1 MIFLSCGFNFFSLLQ
16 IIFNLYKTITN
27 DITVYF
33 WLRALY
39 YKISAII
46 AICFRIITAVF
57 LLWSLNLVWTQM
69 FYFVSFVLFFLYM
82 FYLCV
87 IFSKTI
93 YIPTKSRFCVV
104 ICNIYNLCRYQKQLA
119 TRQPKQM
126 SICNASRISILLS
139 WIGCCVIVVSA

>member
-1 MIFLSCGFNFFSLLQ
+1 MICSMLTPGSSIYREIGSNEIFCLMNEAKYGLIFQKHYSNAWSFCLAVLIFFSMLQ

-87 IFSKTI
+87 IFSK
-93 YIPTKSRFCVV
+93 
-104 ICNIYNLCRYQKQLA
+104 NNLYPYKIQ
-119 TRQPKQM
+119 
-126 SICNASRISILLS
+126 IL
-139 WIGCCVIVVSA
+139 CCDM

>member
-1 MIFLSCGFNFFSLLQ
+1 MLQ

-87 IFSKTI
+87 IFFKKQFISLQNPDFVLWYVTFII
-93 YIPTKSRFCVV
+93 YAATKNNSQPDNQNKCLYAMLLVLAFCYLESDVV
-104 ICNIYNLCRYQKQLA
+104 
-119 TRQPKQM
+119 
-126 SICNASRISILLS
+126 LL
-139 WIGCCVIVVSA
+139 

>member
-1 MIFLSCGFNFFSLLQ
+1 MIFLSCGFDFFSMLQ

-69 FYFVSFVLFFLYM
+69 FYFVSIVLFLFSLYVLFVCHFFKKQFISLQNPDFVLWYVTFIIYATTKNNSQPDNQNKCLYAM
-82 FYLCV
+82 LLV
-87 IFSKTI
+87 LA
-93 YIPTKSRFCVV
+93 FCYHESDFV
-104 ICNIYNLCRYQKQLA
+104 
-119 TRQPKQM
+119 
-126 SICNASRISILLS
+126 LL
-139 WIGCCVIVVSA
+139 